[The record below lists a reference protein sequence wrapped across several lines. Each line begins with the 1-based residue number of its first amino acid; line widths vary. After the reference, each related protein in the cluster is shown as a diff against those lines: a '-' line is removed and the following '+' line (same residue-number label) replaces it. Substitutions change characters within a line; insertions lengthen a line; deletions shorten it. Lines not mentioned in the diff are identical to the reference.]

1 MKRKLPLAE
10 TSGMAIKNLKSNKF
24 RSLLTML
31 GIVIGNA
38 SVITLVGVGRG
49 AQNLAENQL
58 SNLGANVLFVVPG
71 NNDTRRRG
79 VAFPKNLVL
88 KDAKA
93 IEEQV
98 PTVKRVAPQI
108 SSNEVIQTGS
118 KSTSSSISG
127 VTSDFLIVR
136 SFEIAKGRFINDQ
149 DTKGAK
155 NVVVIGPD
163 LEEKLFNE
171 REGLGERIRIKDQS
185 FEIVGV
191 MKPKGA
197 VFGNNQDENAYI
209 PLSTMVSRIT
219 GKDPTYGISLS
230 FISVE
235 AINEKSTKAAK
246 FQITNLLRQRHKIIR
261 DDDFAVRSQKDAL
274 QIVSTITGGLTLMLA
289 AIGGIS
295 LLVGGI
301 GIMNIM
307 LVSVSERT
315 EEIGLR
321 KALGARRL
329 DISTQFLIESLILSS
344 LGGIAGTGL
353 GLTTVKVVALL
364 TPLPATIGFGTVF
377 ITVIISGTIGLTFG
391 VLPAK
396 RAAKLD
402 PITALKKFINSIFL
416 SKKFYFL
423 ISTLENLFL
432 NISEKLMK
440 SSNRK
445 GHYTIRIIRKVL
457 KIYG

>member
-71 NNDTRRRG
+71 SNDTRRRG

-127 VTSDFLIVR
+127 VTNEFLIVR

-149 DTKGAK
+149 DTIGAK

-163 LEEKLFNE
+163 LEEKLFDKK
-171 REGLGERIRIKDQS
+171 EGLGERIRIKDQS

-197 VFGNNQDENAYI
+197 VFGSNQDENAYI

-235 AINEKSTKAAK
+235 AINEKSIKAAK

-274 QIVSTITGGLTLMLA
+274 QIVSTITGGLTLLLA

-353 GLTTVKVVALL
+353 GLTTVKIVALL
-364 TPLPATIGFGTVF
+364 SPLPATIGFGTVF
-377 ITVIISGTIGLTFG
+377 ITVFISGAIGLTFG

-396 RAAKLD
+396 RAARLD
-402 PITALKKFINSIFL
+402 PITALRSL
-416 SKKFYFL
+416 
-423 ISTLENLFL
+423 
-432 NISEKLMK
+432 
-440 SSNRK
+440 
-445 GHYTIRIIRKVL
+445 
-457 KIYG
+457 

>member
-1 MKRKLPLAE
+1 MARKLPIRE
-10 TSGMAIKNLKSNKF
+10 IVYISIKTLKSNKL
-24 RSLLTML
+24 RSILTML

-49 AQNLAENQL
+49 AQKLAENQL

-88 KDAKA
+88 EDSYA
-93 IEEQV
+93 IERQV

-108 SSNEVIQTGS
+108 SSSEIIQFES

-127 VTSDFLIVR
+127 ITPNFLPVR
-136 SFEIAKGRFINDQ
+136 SFDIAKGRFINKRDL
-149 DTKGAK
+149 KNAS

-163 LEEKLFNE
+163 LKEELFVKSE
-171 REGLGERIRIKDQS
+171 AIGKTIRIKNKS
-185 FEIVGV
+185 FEIVGI
-191 MKPKGA
+191 MAPKGA
-197 VFGNNQDENAYI
+197 VFGNNQDKNAYI

-235 AINEKSTKAAK
+235 AINKESTSAAK

-274 QIVSTITGGLTLMLA
+274 QIVTTITGGLTLMLG
-289 AIGGIS
+289 AIGGVS
-295 LLVGGI
+295 LIVGGI

-307 LVSVSERT
+307 LVAVNERT
-315 EEIGLR
+315 QEIGLR
-321 KALGARRL
+321 KALGAREA
-329 DISTQFLIESLILSS
+329 DILTQFIIESLILAI
-344 LGGIAGTGL
+344 LGGLLGTGV
-353 GLTTVKVVALL
+353 GLSTVAIISIT
-364 TPLPATIGFGTVF
+364 TPLPASIGSR
-377 ITVIISGTIGLTFG
+377 IILSTVILSGSIGLIFG

-396 RAAKLD
+396 RAAMLD
-402 PITALKKFINSIFL
+402 PIVALRRL
-416 SKKFYFL
+416 
-423 ISTLENLFL
+423 
-432 NISEKLMK
+432 
-440 SSNRK
+440 
-445 GHYTIRIIRKVL
+445 
-457 KIYG
+457 